1 MNLKQIEIKECRVCK
16 KKELTHILSLG
27 NQFIS
32 DFTETGEGKT
42 KIPLDLVLCNAEEN
56 GCGLLQLKH
65 NIPGE
70 LMYKEYWYQSG
81 INQTMK
87 TALADITEKA
97 EKIIKLNENDLV
109 LDIGCNDGTLLRSYK
124 SKTIFLTGFEPSNIF
139 KYAKEGNAKIINDYF
154 NFEAY
159 EKEFGNKKAKIITSI
174 AMFYDL
180 PDPNKF
186 VSDIKKIL
194 DEKGLWI
201 IQMSYLPLM
210 IEQNAFDNICHE
222 HLEYYSL
229 SALEF
234 LLHKHELEI
243 FDAELND
250 VNGGSFRV
258 YIQHKNNGFKELTE
272 NKGNLEKLRG
282 KEKEMNLNSKKTY
295 EEFAERVELLKQ
307 KLIEFIKKEKQKGKK
322 IYAYGASTK
331 GNVLLQYYGLDYNL
345 IDGAA
350 ERNPIKYG
358 KKTIGTKIPII
369 SEEEARKKADYF
381 LVLPWHFIK
390 EFIER
395 ENEFLEKGGKFI
407 LPLPEFKIIEK

>member
-1 MNLKQIEIKECRVCK
+1 MNLNEIKVTECRVCG
-16 KKELTHILSLG
+16 KKELTSILSLG

-32 DFTETGEGKT
+32 DFTETGKGKT
-42 KIPLDLVLCNAEEN
+42 KIPLELILCNAEEN

-81 INQTMK
+81 INQSMK
-87 TALADITEKA
+87 NALADITEKA

-124 SKTIFLTGFEPSNIF
+124 SKVFLAGFEPSNVF
-139 KYAKEGNAKIINDYF
+139 PLALKESNKIINDYF
-154 NFEAY
+154 NFEAF
-159 EKEFGNKKAKIITSI
+159 EKEFKNKKAKIITSI

-180 PDPNKF
+180 PNPNKF

-194 DEKGLWI
+194 DEKGIWI

-210 IEQNAFDNICHE
+210 LEQNAFDNICHE

-234 LLHKHELEI
+234 LLKKHELEI

-258 YIQHKNNGFKELTE
+258 YIQHKNAGFNELKE
-272 NKGNLEKLRG
+272 NKGNLEKLRL
-282 KEKEMNLNSKKTY
+282 KEKEMKLNSKKTY
-295 EEFAERVELLKQ
+295 EEFAERVKKLKE

-345 IDGAA
+345 IEGAA

-358 KKTIGTKIPII
+358 KKTVGTKIPII

-381 LVLPWHFIK
+381 LVLPWHFK
-390 EFIER
+390 K
-395 ENEFLEKGGKFI
+395 EFLEREKEFLKKGKFI
-407 LPLPEFKIIEK
+407 FPLPEIKII